1 MIFRILQLWWM
12 FNLLFLCS
20 LEFSPRQKVSPFC
33 PNCVLFIEHKVWP
46 NFGENSEPKTLGKQ
60 RRNSWGALADRSDKS
75 HNRSALTLSRASL
88 GSRSIG
94 SHATIDRRSCCAT
107 RIVGPIDRLV
117 LRDRSASFLP
127 FRFCSLKF
135 LPIEWLIYHE
145 RSAMGLYFSSSF
157 SLLQNVLFCI
167 LFHLDFCT
175 CA

>member
-1 MIFRILQLWWM
+1 M
-12 FNLLFLCS
+12 FNPLLLCS
-20 LEFSPRQKVSPFC
+20 LEFFSCQSLPFR
-33 PNCVLFIEHKVWP
+33 PNCILFIEHKVWP
-46 NFGENSEPKTLGKQ
+46 NFGGNSEPKTLGKQ

-94 SHATIDRRSCCAT
+94 SHSTINRRSCCAT

-135 LPIEWLIYHE
+135 LPIDRQIYRD
-145 RSAMGLYFSSSF
+145 RSVMGLYFSSSF
-157 SLLQNVLFCI
+157 PLLQNVPFCI
-167 LFHLDFCT
+167 LFHLDYRT